1 MSTTSVPDG
10 SAVKTSKSK
19 SPPRA
24 THSRKQ
30 QEQHHEGAN
39 IALKSILSG
48 SIAGIASTCLF
59 HPTDVL
65 RTKIQSA
72 AFSSS
77 NGSGAGGTTGS
88 AGAAGTSTRKP
99 IRPLSV
105 LVNTFRNGGIRAL
118 YTGVTP
124 VLGAQAVYKAC
135 VFTVNNVTMS
145 KIKDYKTR
153 RGGGGSYTYTPTLWD
168 VWFCGV
174 CGGFVNGMAF
184 VSPVEYV
191 RNQQIAMHSRVST
204 AEGTSSEAMRRKM
217 KTPIDIIRQTLRGQ
231 GILGLW
237 RGTGVTVLRD
247 SLGCGGFFLMNELG
261 RRYLGPHLG
270 GRESK
275 ATFLAAGACAGWGYW
290 LFALP
295 LDTLK
300 AIVQTGG
307 ASSAR
312 EILFLSIERDGLA
325 RTCTLLL
332 RGWQLAFGRGAPS
345 AAITLTTYS
354 TMYELTSRYI

>member
-1 MSTTSVPDG
+1 MDSASTAHG
-10 SAVKTSKSK
+10 SADSISK
-19 SPPRA
+19 RA
-24 THSRKQ
+24 THSRFQKQ
-30 QEQHHEGAN
+30 QHEGAN
-39 IALKSILSG
+39 NIAVKSILSG

-77 NGSGAGGTTGS
+77 EGGGGTG
-88 AGAAGTSTRKP
+88 KP

-153 RGGGGSYTYTPTLWD
+153 KGGGGTYTYTPTLLD
-168 VWFCGV
+168 IWFCGA
-174 CGGFVNGMAF
+174 CGGCVNGTAF
-184 VSPVEYV
+184 VSPVEFV
-191 RNQQIAMHSRVST
+191 RNQQIAIHSRVST

-217 KTPIDIIRQTLRGQ
+217 KTPVDIIRQTLREN

-275 ATFLAAGACAGWGYW
+275 ATFLVAGACAGWGYW

-312 EILFLSIERDGLA
+312 EILSLSIERDGLA